1 MKEWALSFKSNRER
15 PGDASADFQIG
26 APDISIPL
34 TVVELAC
41 KENEDISNSP
51 LVGSLGYHSDPTHSN
66 RCNHGN
72 IALYTSTS
80 VTNVT
85 SVTTVT
91 IVTKATIQG
100 YLTAFGYVKGI
111 IKATCNDGEV
121 VNKDVLVDSLQVYQK
136 IANIKL
142 TG

>member
-15 PGDASADFQIG
+15 PGDASADFHIG

-51 LVGSLGYHSDPTHSN
+51 LVGSLGYHSAVILP
-66 RCNHGN
+66 
-72 IALYTSTS
+72 IATVVTMATLYTSTS

-85 SVTTVT
+85 TVT
-91 IVTKATIQG
+91 IVTRTTIQG
-100 YLTAFGYVKGI
+100 YLTTFGYVKGI